1 MEARRFPS
9 LRFSIVQLTSYTD
22 YALRVLLYLL
32 SHPEGKATTREMAE
46 AYGISLNHLTKV
58 TKDLTKAGWLVASR
72 GAGGGVRLAPHTADV
87 KVGEIVRHTE
97 NCDLLECFDLPTNTC
112 AIARCCG
119 LRGVLYLARK
129 AFFDVLDAVPLKE
142 LVTNPQQLR
151 QVFEAK
157 RETSSAVV

>member
-1 MEARRFPS
+1 
-9 LRFSIVQLTSYTD
+9 V
-22 YALRVLLYLL
+22 
-32 SHPEGKATTREMAE
+32 AT
-46 AYGISLNHLTKV
+46 
-58 TKDLTKAGWLVASR
+58 R
-72 GAGGGVRLAPHTADV
+72 GSGGGVRLATHTPDA

-129 AFFDVLDAVPLKE
+129 VFFGVLDAVPLKE

>member
-1 MEARRFPS
+1 M
-9 LRFSIVQLTSYTD
+9 QLTTYTD
-22 YALRVLLYLL
+22 YSLRVLLYLL
-32 SHPEGKATTREMAE
+32 SQPEGKATTREMAD

-58 TKDLTKAGWLVASR
+58 TKDLTKVGYLVATR
-72 GAGGGVRLAPHTADV
+72 GAGGGVRLAPHTPDA

-112 AIARCCG
+112 TIARCCG

-142 LVTNPQQLR
+142 LVTNPQQIR
-151 QVFEAK
+151 QVFE
-157 RETSSAVV
+157 TSRASNAEPASAP

>member
-1 MEARRFPS
+1 
-9 LRFSIVQLTSYTD
+9 VQLTSYTD

-46 AYGISLNHLTKV
+46 AYGISLSHLTKV
-58 TKDLTKAGWLVASR
+58 TKDLTKAGWLVATR
-72 GAGGGVRLAPHTADV
+72 GAGGGVRLAPHTPDV

-129 AFFDVLDAVPLKE
+129 AFFDVLDAVPLRE
-142 LVTNPQQLR
+142 LVANPAKLR
-151 QVFEAK
+151 QVFEEQ
-157 RETSSAVV
+157 RETPPAAV